1 MCGVLASAGNEALDT
16 SRQAIG
22 SNPEVHR
29 GRGPALQEL
38 SHRGVG
44 KTIAVVST
52 VLLVCTGSYLT
63 LRNRTRVQSPAA
75 VHSVGTP
82 SSPPNTPSAVARSNE
97 TEASLHEDG
106 KLRSAEPRP
115 GANPSRGKED
125 EDDDPIELWSR
136 VRQGDTEAEVTLAK
150 LYLRGTALERNCE
163 QAHML
168 LLAAAQKQNKV
179 ADRILG
185 GVYQQQCP

>member
-1 MCGVLASAGNEALDT
+1 MCGVLASAGNEALDA

-22 SNPEVHR
+22 SSLEVHR
-29 GRGPALQEL
+29 GRGPALRER

-44 KTIAVVST
+44 KTLAVVST
-52 VLLVCTGSYLT
+52 VVLVCTGSYLT
-63 LRNRTRVQSPAA
+63 LRSRTIVQSPAA

-82 SSPPNTPSAVARSNE
+82 SSPPNTPKPVAPSNE
-97 TEASLHEDG
+97 TEAFPQQDG
-106 KLRSAEPRP
+106 KLRSAEPRR
-115 GANPSRGKED
+115 GANPSRGK

-150 LYLRGTALERNCE
+150 LYLRGTALERNCK

-168 LLAAAQKQNKV
+168 LLAAARKQNKV
-179 ADRILG
+179 ADGILG